1 MMADHNPAEP
11 RPRLLL
17 ALPAGALALVALF
30 GLFFQIELPRAFPS
44 DADYRAVA
52 QALSAAR
59 APGDVVLLHP
69 WWAERARLFLPA
81 EIPVVGYL
89 GDAADDLIGHP
100 RIWVLANE
108 RFPRMPD
115 AEFRARFLPDRA
127 ALVPAQHF
135 GPLTLTPYRN
145 GRARRVLF
153 SAADSLERAEVS
165 VEVPGTTPVP
175 CSRSGSSFACSAG
188 ARAEVAWHEIL
199 YQPVRCLFVIPPH
212 GPSRLV
218 LHFPEVPA
226 APELLLEAGISW
238 EHAWKRERSDVRL
251 QLSGSAGVLHLRIPA
266 GQEGFVQGTAPQP
279 SAGPLTLALQTDDPH
294 EREVCIRLRALGVPP

>member
-1 MMADHNPAEP
+1 MMADHHPAEP

-17 ALPAGALALVALF
+17 ALPAGALVLVALF
-30 GLFFQIELPRAFPS
+30 GILFQIELPRAFPS

-52 QALSAAR
+52 RALSTAR

-81 EIPVVGYL
+81 ELPVVGYF
-89 GDAADDLIGHP
+89 GDTADDLIGHP
-100 RIWVLANE
+100 RVWVLANE

-115 AEFRARFLPDRA
+115 ADFRAHFLPDRT
-127 ALVPAQHF
+127 ALAPTQRF

-145 GRARRVLF
+145 GRARKVLF
-153 SAADSLERAEVS
+153 SAGDSLEQAEVS
-165 VEVPGTTPVP
+165 VEVPGAAPVP
-175 CSRSGSSFACSAG
+175 CSHSGSSFSCTGG
-188 ARAEVAWHEIL
+188 ARAEIAWHEVL
-199 YQPVRCLFVIPPH
+199 YQPVRCLFAIPPR

-218 LHFPEVPA
+218 LRFPEVPD

-266 GQEGFVQGTAPQP
+266 GHEGFVQGTAPQP
-279 SAGPLTLALQTDDPH
+279 AAGPLTLTMQTDDPH
-294 EREVCIRLRALGVPP
+294 EREVCIRLRALGGPP

>member
-1 MMADHNPAEP
+1 MADGNTAEP

-44 DADYRAVA
+44 DADYRAA
-52 QALSAAR
+52 AGALSAAR
-59 APGDVVLLHP
+59 TPGDVVLLHP
-69 WWAERARLFLPA
+69 WWAERARLFLPGDL
-81 EIPVVGYL
+81 PVVGYF
-89 GDAADDLIGHP
+89 GDTADDSIGHP

-115 AEFRARFLPDRA
+115 ADFRSNFLPDRSA
-127 ALVPAQHF
+127 AAPTQRF

-145 GRARRVLF
+145 GRARKVLF
-153 SAADSLERAEVS
+153 SATEALERAEVS
-165 VEVPGTTPVP
+165 VESPNAAPVS
-175 CSRSGSSFACSAG
+175 CNHSGSGFACGAG
-188 ARAEVAWHEIL
+188 ARAEVAWHEVL
-199 YQPVRCLFVIPPH
+199 YQPVRCLFLIPPR

-218 LHFPEVPA
+218 LRFPDAPA
-226 APELLLEAGISW
+226 APELLLEAGITW

-266 GQEGFVQGTAPQP
+266 GHEGFVQGKAPQP
-279 SAGPLTLALQTDDPH
+279 SAGPVTLTLQTDDPH
-294 EREVCIRLRALGVPP
+294 EREVCIRLRALGGAP